1 VDHAEVDVT
10 NALPLRFEFTTLAAP
25 VQAEGTIAG
34 KPFYFRARGTEWA
47 FTVSMRPGGDPAMLE
62 PEDVVT
68 GDAWYRSGTVP
79 GPFGASWMP
88 IARATELIRE
98 CALAYVNERV
108 EKG

>member
-1 VDHAEVDVT
+1 
-10 NALPLRFEFTTLAAP
+10 
-25 VQAEGTIAG
+25 
-34 KPFYFRARGTEWA
+34 
-47 FTVSMRPGGDPAMLE
+47 MLE

-68 GDAWYRSGTVP
+68 GDAWHRSGSVP

-108 EKG
+108 EQG